1 MTLPAPVVAAAH
13 AGLAKKADEV
23 VALDLRS
30 SADFTDFFLLLSGQ
44 NQRQLVAIADAVL
57 DALRATRA
65 PPGPRRGLPPAGVD
79 PARLLELRRP
89 RHDPPH
95 ARLLRPRAAV
105 GRGEAGGGR
114 GVTTAPRDALAG
126 VVAESR
132 AMREL
137 LPLVL
142 RLAETRSPVLLQGE
156 SGTGKDLVAHWLHYG
171 GPRRE
176 GPFIKVHCPSIPGEL
191 LESELF
197 GHEKGAFT
205 DARHAKAG
213 KIEIAAGGTLYFDQV
228 QDLVPPLQA
237 KLLRV
242 IEERRFERVG
252 GTRTL
257 EVDVR
262 FVASANVDLAEAVQ
276 TGRFREDLFHRLN
289 VVPLRLEPL
298 RNRRE
303 DVLPLAEAFLARE
316 RERGATAA
324 SGFAPETV
332 GVLKGYLWP
341 GNVRELRSVVERC
354 ALVVPS
360 GEVPPAALPPQ
371 IVEQPSTLWAGR
383 DRRPTLKD
391 VEQAYIRWVLDAVGG
406 SQTRAAAVLGISRK
420 ALWEKRRRYGIG

>member
-1 MTLPAPVVAAAH
+1 MTTVTRD
-13 AGLAKKADEV
+13 GL
-23 VALDLRS
+23 L
-30 SADFTDFFLLLSGQ
+30 
-44 NQRQLVAIADAVL
+44 
-57 DALRATRA
+57 
-65 PPGPRRGLPPAGVD
+65 
-79 PARLLELRRP
+79 
-89 RHDPPH
+89 
-95 ARLLRPRAAV
+95 
-105 GRGEAGGGR
+105 
-114 GVTTAPRDALAG
+114 G

-156 SGTGKDLVAHWLHYG
+156 SGTGKDLVAYWLHYG

-205 DARHAKAG
+205 DARHARAG
-213 KIEIAAGGTLYFDQV
+213 KIEMAAGGTLYFDQV

-237 KLLRV
+237 KLLRI

-252 GTRTL
+252 GNRTI

-262 FVASANVDLAEAVQ
+262 FVASANVDLAEAVRA
-276 TGRFREDLFHRLN
+276 GRFREDLFHRLN

-324 SGFAPETV
+324 SGFAPESAE
-332 GVLKGYLWP
+332 VLKGYLWP

-371 IVEQPSTLWAGR
+371 LVEQPSTLWAGR

-391 VEQAYIRWVLDAVGG
+391 VELAYIRWVLDAVGG

>member
-1 MTLPAPVVAAAH
+1 VTA
-13 AGLAKKADEV
+13 E
-23 VALDLRS
+23 
-30 SADFTDFFLLLSGQ
+30 
-44 NQRQLVAIADAVL
+44 
-57 DALRATRA
+57 
-65 PPGPRRGLPPAGVD
+65 PG
-79 PARLLELRRP
+79 
-89 RHDPPH
+89 
-95 ARLLRPRAAV
+95 
-105 GRGEAGGGR
+105 
-114 GVTTAPRDALAG
+114 DALAG

-137 LPLVL
+137 VPLVL

-176 GPFIKVHCPSIPGEL
+176 GPFIKVHCPSIPEEL

-197 GHEKGAFT
+197 GHERGAFT

-213 KIEIAAGGTLYFDQV
+213 KIEMAALGTLYFDQV
-228 QDLVPPLQA
+228 QDLVPRLQA

-242 IEERRFERVG
+242 VEERQFERVG
-252 GTRTL
+252 GTRTI

-262 FVASANVDLAEAVQ
+262 FVASANVDLAESVRA
-276 TGRFREDLFHRLN
+276 GRFREDLFHRLN

-303 DVLPLAEAFLARE
+303 DVLPLAAAFLARE
-316 RERGATAA
+316 RERGATSA
-324 SGFAPETV
+324 SCFSAEAEA
-332 GVLKGYLWP
+332 VLRGYLWP

-354 ALVVPS
+354 ALVVAS
-360 GEVPPAALPPQ
+360 GEVSPTALPPQ
-371 IVEQPSTLWAGR
+371 LVEQPSTLWAGR